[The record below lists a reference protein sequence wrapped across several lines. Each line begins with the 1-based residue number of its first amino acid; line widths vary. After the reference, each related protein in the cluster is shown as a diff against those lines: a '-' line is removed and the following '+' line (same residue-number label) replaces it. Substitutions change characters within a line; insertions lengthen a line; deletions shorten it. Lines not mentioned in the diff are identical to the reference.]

1 MVSMSVLLAIIG
13 FVSLLGLRNSSK
25 NETLLIEFQVI
36 LQHKSLSVMDW
47 EHLFI
52 RMDGMIGLTRRRLWN
67 LQSEY

>member
-1 MVSMSVLLAIIG
+1 
-13 FVSLLGLRNSSK
+13 
-25 NETLLIEFQVI
+25 LIEFQVI